1 MAISFGR
8 AALAFT
14 GGVARG
20 IGEAEDEARKQKK
33 LDERAYLDRYTQA
46 AQNALRFAET
56 DRQERN
62 TKVDTHRKNLGLIT
76 AAIKGTGATD
86 EQARQAA
93 AQIYN
98 QNRTAEGAQ
107 IAAKRIENALS
118 SFEND
123 PEARMEVY
131 NGLKATFDP
140 AASTSLEEF
149 SQYLAGPS
157 TSMKTYM
164 PDMPFLDNRTKLQK
178 LLGREAKESESLK
191 QTRTMFESMGR
202 KSADVPSLTIPEG
215 NITLPTEISDK
226 SAQQLSDMYFNI
238 ASRFKDKDPVRYDAY
253 MTKYNEQQ
261 ERIREE
267 ALNKKIKEAKAPL
280 SIDQITNI
288 AEEQMKQL
296 DFRAEDTAMYNLL
309 GGQSAYKKEDV
320 AAVNKKEA
328 IFRMYKHAQSLP
340 DSGDRV
346 QYLKNIEGAG
356 RIVGISPPVDNA
368 TGQEAKSFGDLMESY
383 NDKRLGLSSLSA
395 YRDVMLNGKKAF
407 DTDMAAIKAKK
418 YDADTA
424 LFNKLP
430 PATRAAVL
438 LLYNDQTQKIEN
450 TTQDQVIQDIGNA
463 FFLPMQGAGRTV
475 DYTIKLKQLF
485 GIGIGK

>member
-20 IGEAEDEARKQKK
+20 LGEVEDEARKQKK

-46 AQNALRFAET
+46 AQNALRFAEI

-62 TKVDTHRKNLGLIT
+62 TKVESHKKNLGLIT

-118 SFEND
+118 PFEND

-140 AASTSLEEF
+140 NASTSLDEF
-149 SQYLAGPS
+149 SQYIAGPS

-178 LLGREAKESESLK
+178 LLGREAEESESLK
-191 QTRTMFESMGR
+191 QTRAMFESMDR
-202 KSADVPSLTIPEG
+202 KPTDVPSLTIPEG

-261 ERIREE
+261 DRIREE
-267 ALNKKIKEAKAPL
+267 ALNKQIKEAKAPL

-340 DSGDRV
+340 DSEGRKK
-346 QYLKNIEGAG
+346 YLSNIEGAG
-356 RIVGISPPVDNA
+356 RIVGISPPVDKTTNTQA
-368 TGQEAKSFGDLMESY
+368 MSFGDLMEL
-383 NDKRLGLSSLSA
+383 NNTRRLGLSSLTA
-395 YRDVMLNGKKAF
+395 YRDIMLNGKKA
-407 DTDMAAIKAKK
+407 
-418 YDADTA
+418 YDAKDGTFTT
-424 LFNKLP
+424 L
-430 PATRAAVL
+430 PATTQAAVL
-438 LLYNDQTQKIEN
+438 LLYDPETQEKQNI
-450 TTQDQVIQDIGNA
+450 TQDQVIQDIGNA
-463 FFLPMQGAGRTV
+463 FFLPMQGSGRVV
-475 DYTIKLKQLF
+475 DYTIKLKQLL
-485 GIGIGK
+485 GISIGK

>member
-93 AQIYN
+93 AQIYK

-140 AASTSLEEF
+140 AASTSLDEF

-178 LLGREAKESESLK
+178 LLGREVEESESVK

-202 KSADVPSLTIPEG
+202 KPTDVPSLTIPEG

-261 ERIREE
+261 DRIREE
-267 ALNKKIKEAKAPL
+267 ALNKKIKDAKAPL
-280 SIDQITNI
+280 SVKEITNI
-288 AEEQMKQL
+288 AEEQMKQVEFMAG
-296 DFRAEDTAMYNLL
+296 DVER
-309 GGQSAYKKEDV
+309 YKMLSGEGALKEGDV
-320 AAVNKKEA
+320 AAVGSREA

-340 DSGDRV
+340 DSGDTRA
-346 QYLKNIEGAG
+346 YLKNIASAG

-368 TGQEAKSFGDLMESY
+368 TGKEIMSFEDMMSAY
-383 NDKRLGLSSLSA
+383 NETRLGTASLST
-395 YRDVMLNGKKAF
+395 YRDIVLNGKKA
-407 DTDMAAIKAKK
+407 
-418 YDADTA
+418 YDAKDGTFTT
-424 LFNKLP
+424 L
-430 PATRAAVL
+430 PATTQAAVL
-438 LLYNDQTQKIEN
+438 ALYDPKTQERMGK
-450 TTQDQVIQDIGNA
+450 TQDEVIQNIGEA
-463 FFLPMQGAGRTV
+463 FFLPMQGSGRTV
-475 DYTIKLKQLF
+475 IYDMKLKQLF
-485 GIGIGK
+485 GIGK

>member
-20 IGEAEDEARKQKK
+20 IGEAEDEAKKQKK

-98 QNRTAEGAQ
+98 QNRTVEGAK
-107 IAAKRIENALS
+107 IAATRIENALEP
-118 SFEND
+118 FTND

-140 AASTSLEEF
+140 NTSTSLDEF
-149 SQYLAGPS
+149 SQYIAGPS

-178 LLGREAKESESLK
+178 LLGREAEESESLK

-202 KSADVPSLTIPEG
+202 KPTDVPSLTIPEG

-238 ASRFKDKDPVRYDAY
+238 AGRYKGKDAARYDAY

-261 ERIREE
+261 DRIREE
-267 ALNKKIKEAKAPL
+267 ALNKKIKDAKAPL
-280 SIDQITNI
+280 SVDQITNI

-296 DFRAEDTAMYNLL
+296 EFMSGDQARYNMLA
-309 GGQSAYKKEDV
+309 GEGAQKKGDV
-320 AAVNKKEA
+320 AATGKAEA
-328 IFRMYKHAQSLP
+328 IFRMYKHAQTLP
-340 DSGDRV
+340 DSNERKL
-346 QYLKNIEGAG
+346 YLDNIAAAG
-356 RIVGISPPVDNA
+356 RIVGISPPVDSA
-368 TGQEAKSFGDLMESY
+368 TGKESMSFGDLMTAY
-383 NDKRLGLSSLSA
+383 NDTRMGTTSLSTF
-395 YRDVMLNGKKAF
+395 RDIVLNGKKAY
-407 DTDMAAIKAKK
+407 AAK
-418 YDADTA
+418 DGTFTT
-424 LFNKLP
+424 L
-430 PATRAAVL
+430 PATTQATVL
-438 LLYNDQTQKIEN
+438 ALYDPETQKRMGK
-450 TTQDQVIQDIGNA
+450 TQDEVIQNIGEA
-463 FFLPMQGAGRTV
+463 FFLPMQGSGRTV
-475 DYTIKLKQLF
+475 TYNMKLKQLF